1 MASSQTLF
9 LLLQLLLF
17 SLLIFSDGVFGY
29 SSGAPAK
36 PNVCSS
42 LIPGHGSRQGDR
54 SPYKLFHNEDADGQ
68 IMVNL
73 VANSQVTFAG
83 FIVQARDAADLE
95 KLVDGEFIPAKRG
108 LSQARSCLSG
118 KSVSL
123 CQC

>member
-1 MASSQTLF
+1 MASSKSQTFF
-9 LLLQLLLF
+9 LLLQLLISSVFF
-17 SLLIFSDGVFGY
+17 SSGVFGY
-29 SSGAPAK
+29 SSGAPANSNICK
-36 PNVCSS
+36 T

-54 SPYKLFHNEDADGQ
+54 SPYKLFHNENAEGQ

-95 KLVDGEFIPAKRG
+95 KLVDGEFIPAKKG

-118 KSVSL
+118 RSVSV
-123 CQC
+123 